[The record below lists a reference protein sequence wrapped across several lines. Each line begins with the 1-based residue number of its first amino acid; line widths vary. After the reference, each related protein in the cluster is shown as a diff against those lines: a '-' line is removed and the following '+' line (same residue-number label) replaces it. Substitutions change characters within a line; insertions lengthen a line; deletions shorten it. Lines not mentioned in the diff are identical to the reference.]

1 MVNRVDRVDH
11 QAVMASLEQINDP
24 HVPVSL
30 RRMGMLKDVAIEGH
44 AVTVHVA
51 IPCLGC
57 PAVQMLRDQIQE
69 AVGALEGVAE
79 VRVETLWGSHW
90 QRTDIDPAVHPIFRQ
105 YGLQI

>member
-1 MVNRVDRVDH
+1 MVNRE
-11 QAVMASLEQINDP
+11 AVMASLDRVNDP

-30 RRMGMLKDVAIEGH
+30 RHMGMLKEVTIEGC

-57 PAVQMLRDQIQE
+57 PAVQMLRDQVRE
-69 AVGALEGVAE
+69 AVAGLEGVSV
-79 VRVETLWGSHW
+79 VRVETHWGSDW
-90 QRTDIDPAVHPIFRQ
+90 RRADIDPAAHPIFRQ